1 MSDETA
7 GEDEWD
13 AETVVELRRFALE
26 QAITTLTHAR
36 AAPIDPAELFKLAD
50 RFVNYIVGDL
60 NP

>member
-7 GEDEWD
+7 GEEEWD
-13 AETVVELRRFALE
+13 QETVVELRRFALE
-26 QAITTLTHAR
+26 QAVITLTHGR
-36 AAPIDPAELFKLAD
+36 STPVDPAELFKLAD